1 MRMTAWKCGSN
12 GAISEKTGA
21 VEFIDFKIAD
31 NGYAGIEF
39 SLIEE
44 VDGYAKVVGGI
55 VVGNTFLNDD
65 DQKI

>member
-1 MRMTAWKCGSN
+1 MTAWKCGSN

-44 VDGYAKVVGGI
+44 VVDGYAKVVGGI